1 MHAPAIPA
9 DWPNRGVSQHILCA
23 PHLWH
28 VQVLGQGPDLLL
40 IHGAGGATHSWRHVV
55 SALSARFRVIAVDL
69 PGQGFTVLGARD
81 RCGLDPM
88 SRDLSALIRA
98 QGWDPVAVVG
108 HSAGAAI
115 ALRLADLHPLRAV
128 VGLNAALGEF
138 DGIAGWLF
146 PAMARLLAATP
157 FVAQVFSG
165 IFATRAKT
173 EKLITSTGST
183 LDKAGLAQYLTLLR
197 RAQHVD
203 ATLAMMAQW
212 RLGDLL
218 ARLPAMTTPCLFIT
232 ASNDRAV
239 PPETSQRAAGRM
251 PAAEWLDIPGFGHL
265 LHEEAAERVTPLIL
279 AFLTR
284 AGAIQ

>member
-1 MHAPAIPA
+1 MQPPAIPA
-9 DWPNRGVSQHILCA
+9 DWPNRAASRHILSA

-40 IHGAGGATHSWRHVV
+40 IHGAGGATHSWRHMI
-55 SALSARFRVIAVDL
+55 SALTSRFRVILVDL

-81 RCGLDPM
+81 RCGLEPI
-88 SRDLSALIRA
+88 SRDLSALIAA
-98 QGWDPVAVVG
+98 QGWDPIAVVG

-115 ALRLADLHPLRAV
+115 ALRLAEQHPLRAV

-146 PAMARLLAATP
+146 PAMAKLLAATP

-165 IFATRAKT
+165 IFATPAKT

-183 LDKAGLAQYLTLLR
+183 LDPAGLAQYLTLLR
-197 RAQHVD
+197 RAAHVD

-212 RLGDLL
+212 RLGELL
-218 ARLPAMTTPCLFIT
+218 ARLPVITTPCLFIT
-232 ASNDRAV
+232 SSNDRAV
-239 PPETSQRAAGRM
+239 PSETSQRAAARM
-251 PAAEWLDIPGFGHL
+251 PAAEWQDIPGFGHL
-265 LHEEAAERVTPLIL
+265 LHEEAADRVTPLIL
-279 AFLTR
+279 AFLIRVGTV
-284 AGAIQ
+284 